1 MGGETGRNKNQL
13 RFKCPHSGH
22 PDIADQKAHIIALGG
37 GRHRYVYH
45 VFRRGILVLVRKQ
58 RMLKKT
64 AHQHTRI
71 AGKRFFSSIAMMNI
85 EIDNRHALEA
95 VLFKGI
101 GSSNGNIV
109 KKTKDRK
116 SVM

>member
-1 MGGETGRNKNQL
+1 MTAYEL
-13 RFKCPHSGH
+13 RISDWSSDVCSS
-22 PDIADQKAHIIALGG
+22 DL
-37 GRHRYVYH
+37 RYVYH

-101 GSSNGNIV
+101 GRSNGNIV